1 MRVVTDLTRCQG
13 YANCLGEAPDVFD
26 LDESTNLVKVLQEH
40 PPEGLR
46 EVVQAAARVCP
57 VQAITIEDDG

>member
-26 LDESTNLVKVLQEH
+26 LDDSTNLVKVLQEH
-40 PPEGLR
+40 PPEELR
-46 EVVQAAARVCP
+46 RAVEAAERMCP
-57 VQAITIEDDG
+57 VQAISIEEDA